1 MTISVV
7 FDELV
12 STAEA
17 GLRGLQTGT
26 TRRRSVPIVEGYV
39 LPNTCPDP
47 QPVDVASGTSLP
59 TEALGKTLTFEA
71 TTTGVTG
78 FACTTTAGGLDLPAG
93 LILSYT
99 VSSGAP
105 PTLKPV
111 GGPAPTNG
119 TIVANSVASSTS
131 QTSVI
136 AGASGGAILLALLA
150 GVAYYY
156 HTMGKKR
163 QDSHKEQT
171 RGHFGQTSPLGD
183 DLEGRLSVAP
193 GVELQPY
200 LPRPAGGAA
209 VEDRQERLHPTRLSP
224 GESNPMHESY
234 SEEEAEDTADASPQ
248 EDRQEE
254 EREGFFQGS
263 RAQLTG
269 GSNSRGEG
277 VTTAQSKRMSAMAS
291 LNPQP
296 LRRDSV
302 QRTTATTTENKRAS
316 VVPGQLKATALTVE
330 TTAQEESESA
340 GDEAWGF
347 ARATKEELALYPL
360 APEEAGFGL
369 PAPGVSSPLHSE
381 TERSKPSRHKSMTP
395 HGLNPMH
402 SPAAPQMMHPAR
414 LPVVAG
420 SGGRSSVTGR
430 TTLSPEDDPS
440 TWEFCYDE
448 DTMEEFWYNSVTEV
462 STLSKPECLSQHGA
476 PETKRVSRKV
486 KKGKRRGSNK
496 HVASL

>member
-7 FDELV
+7 FDEPV

-17 GLRGLQTGT
+17 GLRGLQAGT

-105 PTLKPV
+105 PTLKPI

-119 TIVANSVASSTS
+119 TLVANSVASSTS
-131 QTSVI
+131 QSSVI
-136 AGASGGAILLALLA
+136 AGASGGAVLLALLA

-156 HTMGKKR
+156 YSMGKKR
-163 QDSHKEQT
+163 QNSHKEQT
-171 RGHFGQTSPLGD
+171 SGHFGQTSPLGD

-209 VEDRQERLHPTRLSP
+209 SEDRDRLQPTRLSP
-224 GESNPMHESY
+224 GESNPMHEGY
-234 SEEEAEDTADASPQ
+234 GEEELQEEDTAEASA
-248 EDRQEE
+248 EE
-254 EREGFFQGS
+254 AYRGGEESEGVFQGS

-277 VTTAQSKRMSAMAS
+277 VTAAQSKRLSAMAS

-302 QRTTATTTENKRAS
+302 QRTTATTENKRAS
-316 VVPGQLKATALTVE
+316 VVPGQLKATALLTME

-360 APEEAGFGL
+360 APEEAGFG
-369 PAPGVSSPLHSE
+369 E
-381 TERSKPSRHKSMTP
+381 TARSKPSRHKSMTP

-402 SPAAPQMMHPAR
+402 SPTAPQMMHPTR
-414 LPVVAG
+414 LPVAAG
-420 SGGRSSVTGR
+420 SSGRGSVTGR

-476 PETKRVSRKV
+476 PETKRVNRKV
-486 KKGKRRGSNK
+486 RKGKKRGSSK
-496 HVASL
+496 HATASL